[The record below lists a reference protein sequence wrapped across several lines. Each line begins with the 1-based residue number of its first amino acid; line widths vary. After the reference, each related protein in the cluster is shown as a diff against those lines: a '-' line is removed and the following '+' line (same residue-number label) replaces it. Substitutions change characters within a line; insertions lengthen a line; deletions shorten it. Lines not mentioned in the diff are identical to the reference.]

1 MLKNLFY
8 LGKVQFIPNIY
19 TIPTPNNVKYI
30 KISYSIFSNNNLK
43 PTLEIL
49 INNQ

>member
-19 TIPTPNNVKYI
+19 VIPIPNNVKYI
-30 KISYSIFSNNNLK
+30 KISYSVFSNNFKTTLK
-43 PTLEIL
+43 VL

>member
-19 TIPTPNNVKYI
+19 TITIPSNVKYI
-30 KISYSIFSNNNLK
+30 KISYSIFSNNLK
-43 PTLEIL
+43 PTLEVL
-49 INNQ
+49 INN